1 MSLLLCHPGTFAA
14 VTGPAL
20 AGGRGGGDHDGGGVG
35 GRRKTWRMEM
45 GGSES
50 VGGRS
55 MPVVNCGAA
64 GVVGECV
71 GGVYGAP
78 YGERAGGPLTAVHD
92 ERYPP
97 LHVVFSLRPNGTC
110 FTFKNRIQIL

>member
-64 GVVGECV
+64 GEVR
-71 GGVYGAP
+71 GGRERRWGRGARLSTMKL
-78 YGERAGGPLTAVHD
+78 GLKKRS
-92 ERYPP
+92 P
-97 LHVVFSLRPNGTC
+97 LHCLRLADSTS
-110 FTFKNRIQIL
+110 